1 MFNGHDL
8 GQTATL
14 TLNNL
19 GKTYPGSPSPALD
32 RFTLRVDRGEFV
44 SLIGPSG
51 CGKTTVLRIV
61 AGLLEPSTGTV
72 MVDGELSVG
81 PSRDKA
87 IVFQLFNLF
96 PWRTAL
102 ANVAYG
108 LELQG
113 VSKAERLATARDYLE
128 LVGLGHRA
136 RHYPA
141 QLSGGESQRVGLA
154 RALAIEPKILL
165 MDEPFGSVDA
175 LTNEYLRGMVQ
186 DICAS
191 RDLTVLMVTHSVDEA
206 IFLSDRIV
214 VMGIP
219 GRVLT
224 EEAVSLDRPR
234 SAYDWKSTPEYQD
247 VRRKTEETLQ
257 VEFAKS
263 AVAS

>member
-1 MFNGHDL
+1 MSNGYDL
-8 GQTATL
+8 GKSGML
-14 TLNNL
+14 DIESL
-19 GKTYPGSPSPALD
+19 GKTYPGSTGPAVD
-32 RFTLRVDRGEFV
+32 RFTLHVGRGEFV

-51 CGKTTVLRIV
+51 CGKTTVLRMV

-72 MVDGELSVG
+72 MVDGEPSLG

-96 PWRTAL
+96 PWRTAV

-113 VSKAERLATARDYLE
+113 VSKADRLAIAHEYLE
-128 LVGLGHRA
+128 LVGLSHRA

-154 RALAIEPKILL
+154 RALAIEPKLLL

-175 LTNEYLRGMVQ
+175 LTCEYLRGMVH

-214 VMGIP
+214 IMGIP
-219 GRVLT
+219 GTVLT
-224 EEAVSLDRPR
+224 EETVTLARPR
-234 SAYDWKSTPEYQD
+234 SGYDWKSTSEYQD
-247 VRRKTEETLQ
+247 LRRKTEDTLQ
-257 VEFAKS
+257 REFAKS

>member
-1 MFNGHDL
+1 MLNGQDV
-8 GQTATL
+8 GPTAML
-14 TLNNL
+14 AIDNL
-19 GKTYPGSPSPALD
+19 GKTYSGSTAPALD
-32 RFTLRVDRGEFV
+32 RFTLSVGRGQFV

-72 MVDGELSVG
+72 MVDGALSVG
-81 PSRDKA
+81 PSREKA

-113 VSKAERLATARDYLE
+113 IAKADRLATAREYLE

-141 QLSGGESQRVGLA
+141 QLSGGEAQRVGLA
-154 RALAIEPKILL
+154 RALAMEPKLLL

-175 LTNEYLRGMVQ
+175 LNGEYLRGMVQ
-186 DICAS
+186 DICSS

-214 VMGIP
+214 LMGVP
-219 GRVLT
+219 GCVLT
-224 EEAVSLDRPR
+224 EETVSLARPR
-234 SAYDWKSTPEYQD
+234 SGYDWKSTSEYQEL
-247 VRRKTEETLQ
+247 RRMTEETLQ
-257 VEFAKS
+257 REFVKS
-263 AVAS
+263 AVVS